1 MDSKK
6 GWRRF
11 FDSQREGP
19 GVEKSEAEIGTGLRG
34 FFFRYKTYFTR
45 LLSVNLLM
53 VFGNFPILFALIALS
68 TWTRVLY
75 PTPVYA
81 SFPFLHGL
89 LLQGGELSLSTLLS
103 AGIEGTMV
111 EASAMTPLTHLLFGL
126 SALTVFTFG
135 IVNVGTTYVLRN
147 MVKGDPVFIW
157 SDFFYAVKRNWRQ
170 ALPFGILDALFLAL
184 IPFNLVYFY
193 NATTDFWSGL
203 MFGAMLLISL
213 LYFWMRFYIYIQM
226 VTFDLSVY
234 KILKNSLIFALLG
247 IKRNL
252 MATLGIFLLVMLDL
266 FLVVGLGGVF
276 SAVALLLPLVLLFSN
291 GAFMSAYAAF
301 YKVKEVMI
309 DPYEGE
315 AEDGEDAE
323 DGEETVDGEAE
334 AAEA

>member
-1 MDSKK
+1 MENKK

-19 GVEKSEAEIGTGLRG
+19 GVEKTEAEIGTGMRG

-53 VFGNFPILFALIALS
+53 VFGNFPLLFALVALA

-81 SFPFLHGL
+81 AFPFLHGL

-111 EASAMTPLTHLLFGL
+111 EASAMTPLTYVFFAL
-126 SALTVFTFG
+126 SAGTVFTFG
-135 IVNVGTTYVLRN
+135 IVNAGTTYVLRN
-147 MVKGDPVFIW
+147 MVRGEPVFIW
-157 SDFFYAVKRNWRQ
+157 SDFWYAVKRNWRQ
-170 ALPFGILDALFLAL
+170 ALPFGILDALFLLL

-193 NATTDFWSGL
+193 NATADFFTGL

-252 MATLGIFLLVMLDL
+252 MATLGIALLVLFNL
-266 FLVVGLGGVF
+266 FLMIGIGGVF
-276 SAVALLLPLVLLFSN
+276 SGAALLLPLVLLFSN
-291 GAFMSAYAAF
+291 GAFMSTFAAF

-309 DPYEGE
+309 DPYQNETDGNAAPDE
-315 AEDGEDAE
+315 AE
-323 DGEETVDGEAE
+323 TAE
-334 AAEA
+334 A